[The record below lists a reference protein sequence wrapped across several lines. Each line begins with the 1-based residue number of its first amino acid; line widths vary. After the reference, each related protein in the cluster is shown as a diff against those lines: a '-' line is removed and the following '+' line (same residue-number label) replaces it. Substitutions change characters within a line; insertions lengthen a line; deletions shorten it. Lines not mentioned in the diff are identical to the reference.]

1 MLTSPHF
8 PWPRRSM
15 DRTKVSGTFDVGSI
29 PAGARL
35 NSCLQKQEF
44 FFSLSPPPTRITY
57 TLFSKTNKAVQ
68 THRFLVPPR
77 GLEPRTN

>member
-44 FFSLSPPPTRITY
+44 FFPYPP
-57 TLFSKTNKAVQ
+57 LQ
-68 THRFLVPPR
+68 
-77 GLEPRTN
+77 